1 MTEPL
6 VDCPSCLGERGFDQR
21 YFNAMAKEHLCD
33 DALAHVRGLD
43 EDWMWCTDCD
53 GTGSVTGRVAREMRA
68 RTVWWVD
75 QTLAKLRD
83 EGRIDWPAVT
93 RA

>member
-1 MTEPL
+1 MGEPL

-21 YFNAMAKEHLCD
+21 YLNAMLKEQLCD
-33 DALAHVRGLD
+33 DALSHINGLD
-43 EDWMWCTDCD
+43 EDWMPCTDCD
-53 GTGSVTGRVAREMRA
+53 STGTVTERVAREMCA

-83 EGRIDWPAVT
+83 EGRIDMEAIT